1 VAQVLLAVHRSYAA
15 AVMPVITRVHAL
27 AHITGG
33 GIPGNLVRVLPE
45 GCEALVES
53 GSWEWPPLFRVLM
66 RAGKVSLAEMRD
78 VFNLG
83 IGMIAV
89 AGRGDVESVIAAAAR
104 VGIPAWVIGEIR
116 SGPAGVQF
124 SQR

>member
-1 VAQVLLAVHRSYAA
+1 
-15 AVMPVITRVHAL
+15 
-27 AHITGG
+27 
-33 GIPGNLVRVLPE
+33 
-45 GCEALVES
+45 
-53 GSWEWPPLFRVLM
+53 M

-89 AGRGDVESVIAAAAR
+89 AARGDVESVIAAAAR
-104 VGIPAWVIGEIR
+104 VGIRAWVIGEIRAGR

>member
-1 VAQVLLAVHRSYAA
+1 
-15 AVMPVITRVHAL
+15 MPVITRVHAL

-33 GIPGNLVRVLPE
+33 GIPGNLVRVLPQ
-45 GCEALVES
+45 GSQALVES
-53 GSWEWPPLFRVLM
+53 GGWEWPPLFRVLM

-89 AGRGDVESVIAAAAR
+89 AARGEVESVIAAAAR
-104 VGIPAWVIGEIR
+104 AGIPAWVIGEIR
-116 SGPAGVQF
+116 PGPAGVQF